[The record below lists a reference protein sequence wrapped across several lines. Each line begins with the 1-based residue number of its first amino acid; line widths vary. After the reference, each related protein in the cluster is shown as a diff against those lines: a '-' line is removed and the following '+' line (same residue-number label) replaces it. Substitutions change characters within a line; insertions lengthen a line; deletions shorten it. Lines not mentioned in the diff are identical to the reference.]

1 MAEKSMHAYFHSSA
15 EAQSIITKLKAL
27 RVKDVQINQVGSN
40 SLSNQDA
47 GWDMLQEGNADTAM
61 TSSVGFEGE
70 DTASDAGGRLD
81 TLLTAL
87 TALIDEES
95 YEQAV
100 RVVRDG
106 GGVI

>member
-1 MAEKSMHAYFHSSA
+1 MAEKSMQAYFHSAA

-27 RVKDVQINQVGSN
+27 RVKDIQINQVGSN
-40 SLSNQDA
+40 PLSNQGT
-47 GWDMLQEGNADTAM
+47 GWDMLQEENADTAM
-61 TSSVGFEGE
+61 MSAVGFEGE
-70 DTASDAGGRLD
+70 DTASEGGRLD

-87 TALIDEES
+87 IDEVS

>member
-1 MAEKSMHAYFHSSA
+1 MAEKSMQAYFHSSA

-27 RVKDVQINQVGSN
+27 RVKDVQINQVGPN
-40 SLSNQDA
+40 PLSNQGA
-47 GWDMLQEGNADTAM
+47 GWDMLQEENADTAM
-61 TSSVGFEGE
+61 MSAVGFEDE
-70 DTASDAGGRLD
+70 DTASDGDGRLD

-87 TALIDEES
+87 IDEVS

>member
-1 MAEKSMHAYFHSSA
+1 MAEKSMQAYFHSAA
-15 EAQSIITKLKAL
+15 EAQSIITKLRAL

-40 SLSNQDA
+40 PLSNQGT
-47 GWDMLQEGNADTAM
+47 GWDMLQEENADTAM
-61 TSSVGFEGE
+61 MSAVGFE
-70 DTASDAGGRLD
+70 TASEGNGRLD

-87 TALIDEES
+87 IDEVS